1 MQIIKFSLIF
11 SGYFCD
17 IARKK
22 SKISLSVNKKET
34 EMKSLQKP
42 IKIVFFD
49 IDDTLY
55 VKHKAY
61 IPKSITEQVLPRL
74 KAKGIIPAIA
84 TGRNHGCFPEALKP
98 YLNPEI
104 GFELFVT
111 INGQYNFYKDQI
123 ISDYSLSREQIER
136 IIEKANALGIL
147 YAFITPMTIAVS
159 ETNPI
164 VHEAVLPITPNYLI
178 DPHYYEK
185 EKIVQMLLFYTE
197 EQKQAVEN
205 SGIFAND
212 LKEARWHPNAVDILR
227 KENSKARGIQDV
239 LATLN
244 IEIESA
250 MAFGDGINDLEMLPT
265 VGVGVAMGNGVP
277 ELKAVADFITKPLEE
292 DGILYAL
299 ETLEVI

>member
-1 MQIIKFSLIF
+1 
-11 SGYFCD
+11 
-17 IARKK
+17 
-22 SKISLSVNKKET
+22 
-34 EMKSLQKP
+34 MKSLQKP

-98 YLNPEI
+98 YLNPET

-111 INGQYNFYKDQI
+111 INGQYNFYKDQM

-136 IIEKANALGIL
+136 IIEKANALGIP
-147 YAFITPMTIAVS
+147 YAFITPMTVAVS
-159 ETNPI
+159 ATNPI

-212 LKEARWHPNAVDILR
+212 LKEARWHSHAVDILR

-244 IEIESA
+244 IEIENA

-277 ELKAVADFITKPLEE
+277 ELKAVADFITKPIEE

>member
-1 MQIIKFSLIF
+1 M
-11 SGYFCD
+11 
-17 IARKK
+17 
-22 SKISLSVNKKET
+22 NT
-34 EMKSLQKP
+34 PQKP

-49 IDDTLY
+49 IDETLY

-61 IPKSITEQVLPRL
+61 IPTSVTEQVLPRL

-98 YLNPEI
+98 YLNPET

-111 INGQYNFYKDQI
+111 INGQYNFYKDQL

-136 IIEKANALGIL
+136 IIRKANELGII
-147 YAFITPMTIAVS
+147 YAFVTPMTIAVS

-178 DPHYYEK
+178 DPHYHEK
-185 EKIVQMLLFYTE
+185 EHIVQMLLFYTK
-197 EQKQAVEN
+197 EQQQAVEN

-239 LATLN
+239 LAKLG
-244 IEIESA
+244 IDIESS
-250 MAFGDGINDLEMLPT
+250 MAFGDGFNDMEMLPT
-265 VGVGVAMGNGVP
+265 VGFGVAMGNGEP
-277 ELKAVADFITKPLEE
+277 ELKAVADFITKPIEE

-299 ETLEVI
+299 ETLHVI

>member
-1 MQIIKFSLIF
+1 M
-11 SGYFCD
+11 
-17 IARKK
+17 
-22 SKISLSVNKKET
+22 NT
-34 EMKSLQKP
+34 PQKP

-49 IDDTLY
+49 IDETLY

-61 IPKSITEQVLPRL
+61 IPTSVTEQVLPRL

-98 YLNPEI
+98 YLNPET

-111 INGQYNFYKDQI
+111 INGQYNFYKDQL

-136 IIEKANALGIL
+136 IIRKANELGII
-147 YAFITPMTIAVS
+147 YAFVTPMTIAVS

-178 DPHYYEK
+178 DPHYHEK
-185 EKIVQMLLFYTE
+185 EHIVQMLLFYTK
-197 EQKQAVEN
+197 EQTQAVEN

-239 LATLN
+239 LTKLG
-244 IEIESA
+244 IDIESS
-250 MAFGDGINDLEMLPT
+250 MAFGDGFNDMEMLPT
-265 VGVGVAMGNGVP
+265 VGFGVAMGNGEP
-277 ELKAVADFITKPLEE
+277 ELKAVADFITKPIEE

-299 ETLEVI
+299 EILHVI

>member
-1 MQIIKFSLIF
+1 M
-11 SGYFCD
+11 
-17 IARKK
+17 
-22 SKISLSVNKKET
+22 NT
-34 EMKSLQKP
+34 PQKP

-49 IDDTLY
+49 IDETLY

-61 IPKSITEQVLPRL
+61 IPTSVTEHVLPRL

-98 YLNPEI
+98 YLNPET

-111 INGQYNFYKDQI
+111 INGQYNFYKDQL

-136 IIEKANALGIL
+136 IIRKANELGII
-147 YAFITPMTIAVS
+147 YAFVTPMTIAVS

-178 DPHYYEK
+178 DPHYHEK
-185 EKIVQMLLFYTE
+185 EHIVQMLLFYTK
-197 EQKQAVEN
+197 EQQQAVEN

-239 LATLN
+239 LAKLG
-244 IEIESA
+244 IDIESS
-250 MAFGDGINDLEMLPT
+250 MAFGDGFNDMEMLPT
-265 VGVGVAMGNGVP
+265 VGFGVAMGNGEP
-277 ELKAVADFITKPLEE
+277 ELKAVADFITKPIEE

-299 ETLEVI
+299 ETLHVI

>member
-1 MQIIKFSLIF
+1 M
-11 SGYFCD
+11 
-17 IARKK
+17 
-22 SKISLSVNKKET
+22 NT
-34 EMKSLQKP
+34 PQKP

-49 IDDTLY
+49 IDETLY

-61 IPKSITEQVLPRL
+61 IPTSVTEQVLPRL

-98 YLNPEI
+98 YLNPET

-111 INGQYNFYKDQI
+111 INGQYNFYKDQL
-123 ISDYSLSREQIER
+123 ISDYSLSREQIKR
-136 IIEKANALGIL
+136 IIRKANELGII
-147 YAFITPMTIAVS
+147 YAFVTPMTIAVS

-185 EKIVQMLLFYTE
+185 EHIVQMLLFYTK
-197 EQKQAVEN
+197 EQTQAVEN

-239 LATLN
+239 LSKLG
-244 IEIESA
+244 IDIESS
-250 MAFGDGINDLEMLPT
+250 MAFGDGFNDMEMLPT
-265 VGVGVAMGNGVP
+265 VGFGVAMGNGEP
-277 ELKAVADFITKPLEE
+277 ELKAVADFITKPIEE

-299 ETLEVI
+299 ETLGII

>member
-1 MQIIKFSLIF
+1 
-11 SGYFCD
+11 
-17 IARKK
+17 
-22 SKISLSVNKKET
+22 
-34 EMKSLQKP
+34 MKAPQKP

-49 IDDTLY
+49 IDETLY
-55 VKHKAY
+55 VKRKAY
-61 IPKSITEQVLPRL
+61 IPASVTEQVLPRL

-98 YLNPEI
+98 YLNPEN

-136 IIEKANALGIL
+136 IITKANELGL
-147 YAFITPMTIAVS
+147 VYAFVTPQTIAVS

-164 VHEAVLPITPNYLI
+164 VHEAVVPITPNYVV
-178 DPHYYEK
+178 DPYYYEK
-185 EKIVQMLLFYTE
+185 EKIVQMLLFYSE
-197 EQKQAVEN
+197 SQKQAVEK

-227 KENSKARGIQDV
+227 KENSKARGIKDV
-239 LATLN
+239 LAKLN
-244 IEIESA
+244 IDIESS

-265 VGVGVAMGNGVP
+265 VGLGVAMGNGEP
-277 ELKAVADFITKPLEE
+277 ELKAVADFITKPIEE

-299 ETLEVI
+299 ETLGII

>member
-1 MQIIKFSLIF
+1 
-11 SGYFCD
+11 
-17 IARKK
+17 
-22 SKISLSVNKKET
+22 
-34 EMKSLQKP
+34 MKSLQKP

-136 IIEKANALGIL
+136 IIEKR
-147 YAFITPMTIAVS
+147 
-159 ETNPI
+159 
-164 VHEAVLPITPNYLI
+164 
-178 DPHYYEK
+178 
-185 EKIVQMLLFYTE
+185 MLWVFCMPL
-197 EQKQAVEN
+197 
-205 SGIFAND
+205 
-212 LKEARWHPNAVDILR
+212 LR
-227 KENSKARGIQDV
+227 Q
-239 LATLN
+239 
-244 IEIESA
+244 
-250 MAFGDGINDLEMLPT
+250 
-265 VGVGVAMGNGVP
+265 
-277 ELKAVADFITKPLEE
+277 
-292 DGILYAL
+292 
-299 ETLEVI
+299 

>member
-1 MQIIKFSLIF
+1 MN
-11 SGYFCD
+11 
-17 IARKK
+17 RP
-22 SKISLSVNKKET
+22 
-34 EMKSLQKP
+34 QKP

-49 IDDTLY
+49 IDETLY

-61 IPKSITEQVLPRL
+61 VPVSISEQVLPRL

-98 YLNPEI
+98 YLDPET

-111 INGQYNFYKDQI
+111 INGQYNFYKDQL
-123 ISDYSLSREQIER
+123 ISDYSLSRKQIER
-136 IIEKANALGIL
+136 IIRKSNELGIA
-147 YAFITPMTIAVS
+147 YAFVTPMTIAVS

-178 DPHYYEK
+178 DPHYHEK
-185 EKIVQMLLFYTE
+185 EHIVQMLLFYTKA
-197 EQKQAVEN
+197 QTQAVEN

-239 LATLN
+239 LAKLN
-244 IEIESA
+244 IDIESS
-250 MAFGDGINDLEMLPT
+250 MAFGDGFNDMEMLPT
-265 VGVGVAMGNGVP
+265 VGLGVAMGNGEP
-277 ELKAVADFITKPLEE
+277 ELKAVADFVTKPIEE

-299 ETLEVI
+299 ETLNVI